1 MLQNILKILQS
12 QNVFLTGGG
21 GVGKSFT
28 TTQIISHYKLNGQK
42 VVALG
47 STGIAAVGIGGVTL
61 HSFFC
66 LGICQNYDELRV
78 QDRKKSQKERVEKLA
93 KILQKT
99 ALIVIDEI
107 SMISPNVLDL
117 VYFRLATLGFCGRVM
132 VVGDFFQLPPVF
144 RNESDEKTGIFANSK
159 YAFGALSWREFNF
172 KIIELIGSKRTQ
184 NAEFSDVL
192 SNLRIGVLSSKITHY
207 LSSLL
212 ALAPHENDSVI
223 CGTNAEANLINAKKL
238 SLLSGN
244 LVVCEAIVDIL
255 TPNAQVD
262 SWLKNF
268 ENMRILELKVGA
280 KVLFTINKRFDE
292 IQIYNGESGIISEI
306 IRENEAVL
314 RIEVIK
320 ENGEK
325 VLLERNPYEF
335 SDYADENAKPIATF
349 YQFPLRLSYGLTI
362 HKSQGMSIANLTC
375 DINRIFADGQLY
387 VALSRAMDPQN
398 LRILYKNP
406 ARFGW
411 YLSQKL
417 KINREVVDFY
427 HSSNILRF

>member
-1 MLQNILKILQS
+1 
-12 QNVFLTGGG
+12 
-21 GVGKSFT
+21 
-28 TTQIISHYKLNGQK
+28 
-42 VVALG
+42 
-47 STGIAAVGIGGVTL
+47 
-61 HSFFC
+61 
-66 LGICQNYDELRV
+66 
-78 QDRKKSQKERVEKLA
+78 
-93 KILQKT
+93 
-99 ALIVIDEI
+99 
-107 SMISPNVLDL
+107 
-117 VYFRLATLGFCGRVM
+117 
-132 VVGDFFQLPPVF
+132 
-144 RNESDEKTGIFANSK
+144 
-159 YAFGALSWREFNF
+159 
-172 KIIELIGSKRTQ
+172 
-184 NAEFSDVL
+184 
-192 SNLRIGVLSSKITHY
+192 
-207 LSSLL
+207 
-212 ALAPHENDSVI
+212 
-223 CGTNAEANLINAKKL
+223 
-238 SLLSGN
+238 
-244 LVVCEAIVDIL
+244 
-255 TPNAQVD
+255 
-262 SWLKNF
+262 
-268 ENMRILELKVGA
+268 MRILELKIGA

-306 IRENEAVL
+306 IRENGAVL

-417 KINREVVDFY
+417 KINREVMDFY

>member
-1 MLQNILKILQS
+1 MP
-12 QNVFLTGGG
+12 
-21 GVGKSFT
+21 
-28 TTQIISHYKLNGQK
+28 
-42 VVALG
+42 
-47 STGIAAVGIGGVTL
+47 
-61 HSFFC
+61 
-66 LGICQNYDELRV
+66 E
-78 QDRKKSQKERVEKLA
+78 
-93 KILQKT
+93 
-99 ALIVIDEI
+99 
-107 SMISPNVLDL
+107 
-117 VYFRLATLGFCGRVM
+117 
-132 VVGDFFQLPPVF
+132 
-144 RNESDEKTGIFANSK
+144 
-159 YAFGALSWREFNF
+159 
-172 KIIELIGSKRTQ
+172 
-184 NAEFSDVL
+184 
-192 SNLRIGVLSSKITHY
+192 
-207 LSSLL
+207 
-212 ALAPHENDSVI
+212 
-223 CGTNAEANLINAKKL
+223 
-238 SLLSGN
+238 N
-244 LVVCEAIVDIL
+244 LVVCEAIIDIL
-255 TPNAQVD
+255 TPSAQVD

-268 ENMRILELKVGA
+268 ENMRILELKIGA

-306 IRENEAVL
+306 IRENGAVL

-417 KINREVVDFY
+417 KINREVMDFY

>member
-12 QNVFLTGGG
+12 QNIFLTGGG

-28 TTQIISHYKLNGQK
+28 TMQIISHYKLNGQK
-42 VVALG
+42 VIALG

-117 VYFRLATLGFCGRVM
+117 VYFRLATL
-132 VVGDFFQLPPVF
+132 
-144 RNESDEKTGIFANSK
+144 
-159 YAFGALSWREFNF
+159 SWREFNF

-212 ALAPHENDSVI
+212 ALAPHESDSVI

-238 SLLSGN
+238 ALLPGN

-268 ENMRILELKVGA
+268 ENMRILELKIGA

-306 IRENEAVL
+306 IRENGAVL

-417 KINREVVDFY
+417 KINREVMDFY